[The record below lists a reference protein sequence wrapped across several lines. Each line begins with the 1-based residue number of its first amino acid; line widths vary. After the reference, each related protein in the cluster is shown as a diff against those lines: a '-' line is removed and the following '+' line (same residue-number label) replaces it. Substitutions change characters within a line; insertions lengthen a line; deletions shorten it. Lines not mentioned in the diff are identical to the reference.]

1 MNGCCIFLT
10 GIRRSELMHGML
22 IDKEIIHLELS
33 AEFDNIL

>member
-1 MNGCCIFLT
+1 MNGCCIFLA
-10 GIRRSELMHGML
+10 GIRRSELMYGML